1 MSRIADVVSGLEPAD
16 VHYWFVETVLAALAA
31 GCLTMGSDSHMA
43 NPGCKLEEAMTAVR
57 GRPMT
62 WS

>member
-1 MSRIADVVSGLEPAD
+1 MSGLEPAD
-16 VHYWFVETVLAALAA
+16 VHYWFIETVLAALAA

>member
-1 MSRIADVVSGLEPAD
+1 MAGDEVGLEPAD
-16 VHYWFVETVLAALAA
+16 VHYWFIETVLAALAA

>member
-1 MSRIADVVSGLEPAD
+1 MAGNEVGLEPGDAR
-16 VHYWFVETVLAALAA
+16 YRFIETVLAALAA